1 MGFNLQL
8 GDALRSESVTA
19 IDDAI
24 RAIARQEID
33 RTPRTK
39 FCDACAYMHRPEISA
54 RCCCV
59 ACHGDDVPAWAQ
71 RMNVTTPLSSEK
83 TGDASPASEV
93 KACPFCGGRARLI
106 SHESPEV
113 TNYGY
118 EVNCDECAAQGPS
131 TDCEWDGN
139 AEYAKRDAIAAWN
152 RRAPAPS
159 PESEVVLDMPE
170 TDSGP
175 LGRAQLEA
183 LHRLLA
189 PVLDA
194 AGFSPAH
201 ETAKKAIERLLAQW
215 RSGLEPRVPPSP
227 ASFSLNPGASK
238 TPGSQ
243 QASEELDELLRM
255 HARHDNDDTED
266 CWTKPAVRAIQY
278 LSDLR
283 WDLQVTT
290 NRAAILAETNESLRR
305 MIADMAA
312 YAGTTFGADE
322 PVKNAEVVK
331 KALAPSPAS
340 GEWARMTTRERE
352 EILKNDEIA
361 LAIADGMARCADVF
375 CDQAQLDRR
384 REAARMTHKR
394 LADSRELLA
403 DLRAEAVAAWAA
415 AEAAEERCSYKAC
428 GCMYDRKD
436 DVCSVHSPIVSKV
449 TAERDAARSE
459 LAALLAKSAR
469 RYAHMCRSEHV
480 EIGFNDCVP
489 DQPDELNC
497 KECGGDSTRAPQPAR
512 EAQGEPTLEEC
523 ETAYEEAWRNADIGS
538 LSVDDIKNP
547 GVAAV
552 RALCLAGRAPSSGA
566 TWRVEVRGS
575 QPQCWVVV
583 DPSGDCGEQS
593 FTVGPGFDEDERE
606 DAEHFAR
613 MTSTALERLASRAYS
628 EPTVKSCLTEYAHA
642 LTKADVPGSIPS
654 ERHRAG
660 IEAVL
665 AHCLNRAPDAEY
677 LRKYA
682 EAVLASRAPSIDE
695 VVDALLRVQPFRDGH
710 ETGPTGLVR
719 RADVEQVMRALF
731 DRRVT

>member
-1 MGFNLQL
+1 MNQHDMTELVLTASDARDFPDYRQVLARVLLELDARMTTLEVVVNASAKNTGEGRAEEARSGSVTGPSKQPVQARPTGVREDVSVVDEGPVASRQAAPSPASPSPDAVEALARELQRAHHDGAWSDVPL
-8 GDALRSESVTA
+8 WTASETSQRGYLAEARYVLSRYEPRGASVCEWCGHPWIEHSDEIGCRHPDGDGYCECLQFEPTPSPRGSTASDKLCAYCALPSHESDACPDRPEAQPLPGGEGVLKTHAIGKIGLNNCVEVADGDALV
-19 IDDAI
+19 
-24 RAIARQEID
+24 AR
-33 RTPRTK
+33 
-39 FCDACAYMHRPEISA
+39 FY
-54 RCCCV
+54 
-59 ACHGDDVPAWAQ
+59 GD
-71 RMNVTTPLSSEK
+71 T
-83 TGDASPASEV
+83 
-93 KACPFCGGRARLI
+93 
-106 SHESPEV
+106 
-113 TNYGY
+113 
-118 EVNCDECAAQGPS
+118 
-131 TDCEWDGN
+131 
-139 AEYAKRDAIAAWN
+139 
-152 RRAPAPS
+152 
-159 PESEVVLDMPE
+159 
-170 TDSGP
+170 
-175 LGRAQLEA
+175 AQLEA

-497 KECGGDSTRAPQPAR
+497 KECGGDSTRAPQPER
-512 EAQGEPTLEEC
+512 EAQGEPTLERC
-523 ETAYEEAWRNADIGS
+523 LTVFGLAYNEAKVGASPMATDTEAWCERQGI
-538 LSVDDIKNP
+538 
-547 GVAAV
+547 AAV
-552 RALCLAGRAPSSGA
+552 RTLCL
-566 TWRVEVRGS
+566 
-575 QPQCWVVV
+575 
-583 DPSGDCGEQS
+583 
-593 FTVGPGFDEDERE
+593 
-606 DAEHFAR
+606 
-613 MTSTALERLASRAYS
+613 
-628 EPTVKSCLTEYAHA
+628 
-642 LTKADVPGSIPS
+642 
-654 ERHRAG
+654 
-660 IEAVL
+660 
-665 AHCLNRAPDAEY
+665 
-677 LRKYA
+677 
-682 EAVLASRAPSIDE
+682 SRAPSPSPALAAIVE
-695 VVDALLRVQPFRDGH
+695 AGDAM
-710 ETGPTGLVR
+710 
-719 RADVEQVMRALF
+719 RADASMVVLCSLPDKRVDGLRERLYAWDRARAALPKGGGA
-731 DRRVT
+731 